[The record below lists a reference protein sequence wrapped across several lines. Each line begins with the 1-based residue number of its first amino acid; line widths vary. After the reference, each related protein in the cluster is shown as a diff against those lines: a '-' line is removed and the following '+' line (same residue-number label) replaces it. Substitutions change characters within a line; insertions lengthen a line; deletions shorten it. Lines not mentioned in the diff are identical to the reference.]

1 METHFFKNRL
11 YSSTRRI
18 LIALLFVFVIFAIVF
33 FLIKYNQIK
42 VKMENNIVY
51 ILDNSIEEELNA
63 KMSKEY
69 SAFQIENIPIENGDF
84 SEKTIISGDT
94 IIKKVIS
101 QKSEKN
107 DMADSFLTHLRL
119 NNQLHTDTI
128 SLIFQN
134 NLNNNGILAISF
146 VLLGYDEKT
155 EVSGD
160 TINYPISYRTP
171 VLIRGFMDDVTFQG
185 LIYYNPLSIIKM
197 IPRYLFI
204 SFISVVSFILFS
216 LFYLSKKSNAI
227 QPNKILKLDNGDY
240 YIGLIYYNRTK
251 KILRSETKKINL
263 STQPAEILEFFL
275 DSVDF
280 TANKEQ
286 LQNKFWQTSSSYKS
300 MTSAINKLRT
310 HLIDVDATF
319 VITTTKGSEFYK
331 LEYGGEIE

>member
-1 METHFFKNRL
+1 MESHFFKNIL
-11 YSSTRRI
+11 YSSLRRNLTI
-18 LIALLFVFVIFAIVF
+18 FLFVIVSFSIVF

-69 SAFQIENIPIENGDF
+69 SAYQIENIPIENGDF
-84 SEKTIISGDT
+84 SERTIISGDT

-107 DMADSFLTHLRL
+107 EMADSFLTHLRL

-146 VLLGYDEKT
+146 VLLGYDEKI

-185 LIYYNPLSIIKM
+185 LIHYTPLSIIQL
-197 IPRYLFI
+197 IPQYFFYI
-204 SFISVVSFILFS
+204 FISVVCLISLS

-227 QPNKILKLDNGDY
+227 QSNKIMKLKNGDF
-240 YIGLIYYNRTK
+240 YIGQIYYNRTK

-280 TANKEQ
+280 TANKEE
-286 LQNKFWQTSSSYKS
+286 LQNKFWQTTSSYKS
-300 MTSAINKLRT
+300 MTSGINKLRT